1 MTYAVSRLR
10 SGAGWRGGVMRFA
23 HGAAAAGAV
32 LALGLATV
40 APAYAQDKKPAPAAK
55 ADAKKS
61 TQWVK
66 LCDQIKLKPKSD
78 AKDAKPE
85 EKQLCSTMFEA
96 IESNSG
102 QLIVSV
108 GLQQMEGA
116 PKQVLAVMVPLGVVI
131 PGGVKLAVY
140 NKDQWT
146 KASKNE
152 KIELKDLK
160 TADLKFVHCLPVGCT
175 AEAQATPELLQM
187 LKGNAGLAVLAIWAN
202 GNQFTVPVPLDG
214 FGAALDGK
222 PMDNKEYQANRK
234 KLMEH
239 IMQKQAELRE
249 KRKAEEMKNLPPQPG
264 AGAAAPARRCQE
276 VASGRGLVSDSGI
289 QPKRPSGAPG
299 GLSIC

>member
-10 SGAGWRGGVMRFA
+10 SGAGWRNRVMRFA
-23 HGAAAAGAV
+23 CGAAAASAV
-32 LALGLATV
+32 LALGQATV
-40 APAYAQDKKPAPAAK
+40 APAYAQDKKAAPAAAPAAK
-55 ADAKKS
+55 ADGKKS

-66 LCDQIKLKPKSD
+66 LCDKIKMKPQKPD

-140 NKDQWT
+140 NKDQWA
-146 KASKNE
+146 KAAKNE

-175 AEAQATPELLQM
+175 AEAQATPEMLEM

-214 FGAALDGK
+214 FGSALDGK

-249 KRKAEEMKNLPPQPG
+249 KRKAEEMKNLPPLPG
-264 AGAAAPARRCQE
+264 ADAAAPA
-276 VASGRGLVSDSGI
+276 A
-289 QPKRPSGAPG
+289 KK
-299 GLSIC
+299 